1 MQHRIKLKT
10 IPELAKIQYTA
21 YILFSKDYLYFCP
34 FLLPLLTSICF
45 SVFSLL
51 SGIQTT

>member
-1 MQHRIKLKT
+1 MQHQLELKT
-10 IPELAKIQYTA
+10 MPEFAKIQQTA
-21 YILFSKDYLYFCP
+21 YVLLSKDYLYFCP
-34 FLLPLLTSICF
+34 FLLSVLTSICF